1 MFDYSNLNQELLIQ
15 LKTSYK
21 TLILLSLAIY
31 FSFILILNNN
41 FLNYSQNV
49 ILLLL
54 ISTII
59 FYNLYIESYQFIYI
73 ITVFN
78 EKIWIFNEHSQTWIL
93 EIETINL
100 RTKQQY
106 FIFCL
111 IAKYWHF
118 IFIFISWFFFLIKS
132 IEVSKI
138 NYNLLG
144 YNIQNLI
151 ILYILNLC
159 CLIQWIKW
167 IFKKF
172 IEIIYYWFHVQYDE
186 KFFVILKNEI
196 FNVLYSLSWNNEI
209 QVVYQKIKLIS
220 NILLFTSEINIWKY
234 I

>member
-1 MFDYSNLNQELLIQ
+1 VY
-15 LKTSYK
+15 
-21 TLILLSLAIY
+21 IL
-31 FSFILILNNN
+31 
-41 FLNYSQNV
+41 
-49 ILLLL
+49 
-54 ISTII
+54 TI
-59 FYNLYIESYQFIYI
+59 
-73 ITVFN
+73 FN
-78 EKIWIFNEHSQTWIL
+78 EKMWIFSENTQTWIL
-93 EIETINL
+93 EIDTINL

-132 IEVSKI
+132 VETLKI

-144 YNIQNLI
+144 YNVQNLI

-159 CLIQWIKW
+159 CLLQWIKW

-172 IEIIYYWFHVQYDE
+172 IEIIYYWFHIQYDE

-196 FNVLYSLSWNNEI
+196 FNVITNILSNDITPVIYCNL
-209 QVVYQKIKLIS
+209 KLIS
-220 NILLFTSEINIWKY
+220 NILFFTSEINIWKY